1 MSDTSAYV
9 NHVANVTSS
18 ALGVAKIF
26 STSSAVVAD
35 VIVPFVPLISEI
47 ASIVNE
53 IITLYQTA
61 EHNKR
66 ICGSLLSRATAAQTA
81 VNNLEIRRAENE
93 DLFKSKE
100 YYKNFQ
106 KLVNVIVK
114 IKIFIED
121 VSQIKG
127 LRRFLASKSI
137 EDEFKTLTED
147 FDGLM
152 RVLNFTMAVQNQI
165 QMDEDRK
172 VLKHD
177 ISEMTKYLREIE
189 GGITNITDNMTQ
201 INSKLDDITQ
211 LNLAWQKKLLNNDE
225 NIFES
230 ALIKMTDLYDPP
242 ESVKRG
248 KISKKSLNYDDVA
261 VKEKFLESN
270 DQDLIKDILSQV
282 VILKKLKESQYI
294 LQFFGI
300 VQDGNVMYMVTEWCE
315 YGNLQDF
322 YRGYGPLNWFQKS
335 SIAVD
340 IVRGLTFLHTVSI
353 LHHDIRSENIL
364 ITIHQQAKIANF
376 TLSRGFND
384 PTKNVL
390 PTIEMV
396 RWMAPEKLSDHE
408 KNPYTIKCEIYS
420 FGMLLWEIAE
430 EKIPFENERDILEI
444 RNLILIKKVRPS
456 FSIGVPIEYSKISYQ
471 SMQDS
476 PNARPALKNIF
487 LTLYSLYQK
496 NQPKSSPRPIM
507 RMPTDD
513 DLPDVDPN
521 ELSLDD
527 LTLNLNVLSM
537 KEAIAEH
544 RKKNCD
550 KLKVWDS
557 FKVHA
562 EEFGD
567 ITARYW
573 KKLRHYLKKLLIQ
586 D

>member
-1 MSDTSAYV
+1 MSDTSAYL

-35 VIVPFVPLISEI
+35 VIVPFVPLITEI

-66 ICGSLLSRATAAQTA
+66 ICGSLLARATAAQTA
-81 VNNLEIRRAENE
+81 VKNLEIRRAENE

-137 EDEFKTLTED
+137 EEEFKSLTEE

-242 ESVKRG
+242 EPVKRG

-261 VKEKFLESN
+261 IKEKFLESN

-471 SMQDS
+471 SMQDN

-496 NQPKSSPRPIM
+496 FQPKSSPRPIM

-550 KLKVWDS
+550 KLKVWDA

-567 ITARYW
+567 ITARI
-573 KKLRHYLKKLLIQ
+573 LSLLWTLS